1 MEEKIKNK
9 IEQKCGFDPFTI
21 MMITSLVFQLLK
33 ILWACRG
40 GQKFVKNAAKRNG
53 LVARLF
59 LSNKVIPQLVAG
71 GMSQEQ
77 AQDAAEKLRQMLAED
92 EFDDFDQTN

>member
-9 IEQKCGFDPFTI
+9 LEEKCGFDPFTI
-21 MMITSLVFQLLK
+21 MMVASLVFQLLK

-53 LVARLF
+53 LAARLF
-59 LSNKVIPQLVAG
+59 LNNQVVPKLVAG
-71 GMSQEQ
+71 GMSEEK
-77 AQDAAEKLRQMLAED
+77 AQDAAEKLREMLAEG
-92 EFDDFDQTN
+92 EFDDYFES